1 MRARQIL
8 YALALPAT
16 VGAQEVVVREPG
28 PAPAADIVQ
37 RVLASPHA
45 VRAGSERLVLTRDS
59 SFSSGL
65 IVLGR
70 PTYLAGRVNG
80 DVVVVGA
87 DLFLRPGVD
96 VSGRAAAV
104 GGTVASTTLGTVRE
118 GTLSYRDAT
127 YDITREGGAY
137 VLRYRDLRPEPDEPL
152 VTLPGIQGLL
162 PPKYDR
168 VDGLS
173 LPIGVGFSTPNGL
186 ARLQLDATYRSR
198 LGTVDP
204 GASLTITPSDRL
216 RLEVRGAR
224 DTRTNDDWIY
234 SDLVNS
240 VTSFFGGVD
249 ARNYFRSTGGDIRL
263 VATMDHASFQLEPY
277 VGARLERVRAISAT
291 GDVWSLLE
299 RDDSLGMRRPN
310 PPVEKGDLHSG
321 LAGVDWT
328 LDSDAITGHG
338 YVRAEQ
344 SFATPSGT
352 SRFLQLTVHASAQ
365 FPTFGSQSLRVKAHA
380 VATTGDAVPR
390 ARYAYLG
397 GSGTLPTLDL
407 LEQGGTALLFVEN
420 RYLIPIEAIQL
431 PFIGSPVLTIR
442 DAFGAAGIRS
452 LPSLQHEI
460 GAGIG
465 LSALHFDVNT
475 AVAGRK
481 RTKVGVG
488 ISLTM

>member
-1 MRARQIL
+1 MSARL
-8 YALALPAT
+8 LALALALPASA
-16 VGAQEVVVREPG
+16 GAQQVVVREPG
-28 PAPAADIVQ
+28 PAPTAAIVQ
-37 RVLASPHA
+37 RVLAAPHA
-45 VRAGSERLVLTRDS
+45 IRAGSERLVLTRDS
-59 SFSSGL
+59 TFSTGL
-65 IVLGR
+65 VVLGR

-96 VSGRAAAV
+96 VTGRAAAL
-104 GGTVASTTLGTVRE
+104 GGTVATTTLGTVGD
-118 GTLSYRDAT
+118 GTLSVRDAT
-127 YDITREGGAY
+127 YDVTREDGAY

-152 VTLPGIQGLL
+152 VFLPGIQGLL

-173 LPIGVGFSTPNGL
+173 LPIGVGFSTPGGL

-204 GASLTITPSDRL
+204 GATVTVTPLDRL
-216 RLEVRGAR
+216 RLDVRGAR

-234 SDLVNS
+234 SDPVNS
-240 VTSFFGGVD
+240 LTSFFGGVD
-249 ARNYFRSTGGDIRL
+249 ARNYFRSSGGEARL
-263 VATMDHASFQLEPY
+263 IATVDGGTYQLEPY
-277 VGARLERVRAISAT
+277 VGARLERVSAISAT

-299 RDDSLGMRRPN
+299 HHDSLGMRRPN
-310 PPVEKGDLHSG
+310 PGVERGDLHSA

-328 LDSDAITGHG
+328 VDASGISGHG
-338 YVRAEQ
+338 FVRAEQ
-344 SFATPSGT
+344 SVATPAGT
-352 SRFLQLTVHASAQ
+352 SRFLQLTVHAAAQ
-365 FPTFGSQSLRVKAHA
+365 FPTFGSQSLRVKAHG

-397 GSGTLPTLDL
+397 GSGTLQTLDL
-407 LEQGGTALLFVEN
+407 LERGGDALLFVEN
-420 RYLIPIEAIQL
+420 RYLIPIEAVQL
-431 PFIGSPVLTIR
+431 PFLGSPVLSIR
-442 DAFGAAGIRS
+442 DAFGAAGVGS

-465 LSALHFDVNT
+465 LSALHLDVNT

-488 ISLTM
+488 ISLSM

>member
-1 MRARQIL
+1 MRARSL
-8 YALALPAT
+8 LCALALPAT

-28 PAPAADIVQ
+28 ATSAAGILQ
-37 RVLASPHA
+37 RVLASPHT

-59 SFSSGL
+59 TFPTGL
-65 IVLGR
+65 IVLAR
-70 PTYLAGRVNG
+70 PTYLAGRVHG

-87 DLFLRPGVD
+87 DLFLRPGVN
-96 VSGRAAAV
+96 VAGRAAAV
-104 GGTVASTTLGTVRE
+104 GGTVTSTTLGTVRD
-118 GTLSYRDAT
+118 GTLSFRDET
-127 YDITREGGAY
+127 YDVTREDGAY
-137 VLRYRDLRPEPDEPL
+137 VLRHRDLRPEPDEPL
-152 VTLPGIQGLL
+152 VSLPGIQGLL
-162 PPKYDR
+162 PPRYDR

-173 LPIGVGFSTPNGL
+173 IPIGVALSTPGGL
-186 ARLQLDATYRSR
+186 AQLQLDATYRSR

-204 GASLTITPSDRL
+204 GASLTVTPSEHL
-216 RLEVRGAR
+216 RLQARGAR

-240 VTSFFGGVD
+240 LTSFFGGVD
-249 ARNYFRSTGGDIRL
+249 ARNYFRSTGGDVRVIGT
-263 VATMDHASFQLEPY
+263 VDYSSFHLEPY
-277 VGARLERVRAISAT
+277 VGARLERIGAISAT

-299 RDDSLGMRRPN
+299 RNDSLGMRRPN
-310 PPVEKGDLHSG
+310 PAVEPGDLHAA

-328 LDSDAITGHG
+328 VETDGITGHG

-344 SFATPSGT
+344 SFATPAGT

-365 FPTFGSQSLRVKAHA
+365 FPTFGSQSLHVEAHG

-420 RYLIPIEAIQL
+420 RYLIPIDAVQL

-442 DAFGAAGIRS
+442 DAFGAAGVGS